1 MQFAENED
9 LATYPRTMDADLA
22 ALREAGVDMVFTPNV
37 EDIYPGGSALHTA
50 IHVPVL
56 GDSLC
61 GRDRPG
67 HFDGVCTV
75 VCKLFQIVEPDIAV
89 FGEKDLQQ
97 LLIIKQMVSDLGLP
111 VEVQHGPTQRA
122 EDGLALSSRNQ
133 YLSDAERALAP
144 LLWQTLQ
151 DCAQALSAP
160 AISEA
165 DACSN
170 PGPGRASARRFCR
183 RLSGAAHT
191 IGFRPDPP
199 RDRRLRPVCRRTPR
213 PNPPHRQ
220 RSDSGPLTR
229 SGGHRYP
236 NVLNQLLD
244 RFGRRCRQSTD
255 EQANREI
262 HQRPHHTKAFGSMPK
277 NQFGG
282 KSPRKPVPGMNM
294 MPLCWKT

>member
-1 MQFAENED
+1 MIVASTPSALKEHLAALRTRSVAVSFVPTMGNLHAGHLALMQQARQSAEVVVASIFVNPMQFAENED

-61 GRDRPG
+61 GRDRSG

-97 LLIIKQMVSDLGLP
+97 LLIIKQMVRDLGLP

-151 DCAQALSAP
+151 ACAQALKTP
-160 AISEA
+160 AVSEA
-165 DACSN
+165 ERVLTPARDALQ
-170 PGPGRASARRFCR
+170 RAGFAVDYLELRTLSA
-183 RLSGAAHT
+183 
-191 IGFRPDPP
+191 
-199 RDRRLRPVCRRTPR
+199 
-213 PNPPHRQ
+213 
-220 RSDSGPLTR
+220 
-229 SGGHRYP
+229 
-236 NVLNQLLD
+236 LD
-244 RFGRRCRQSTD
+244 L
-255 EQANREI
+255 I
-262 HQRPHHTKAFGSMPK
+262 HQVTEDCAVFVAARLGRTRLIDNIQILAP
-277 NQFGG
+277 
-282 KSPRKPVPGMNM
+282 
-294 MPLCWKT
+294 

>member
-1 MQFAENED
+1 MIVASTPSALKEHLAALRTRSVAVSFVPTMGNLHAGHLALMQQARQSAEVVVASIFVNPMQFAENED

-22 ALREAGVDMVFTPNV
+22 ALREAGVDMVFAPNV

-97 LLIIKQMVSDLGLP
+97 LLIIKQMVRDLGLP

-151 DCAQALSAP
+151 DCAQALKTP

-165 DACSN
+165 ERVLTPARDALQ
-170 PGPGRASARRFCR
+170 RAGFAVDYLELRTLSA
-183 RLSGAAHT
+183 
-191 IGFRPDPP
+191 
-199 RDRRLRPVCRRTPR
+199 
-213 PNPPHRQ
+213 
-220 RSDSGPLTR
+220 
-229 SGGHRYP
+229 
-236 NVLNQLLD
+236 LD
-244 RFGRRCRQSTD
+244 L
-255 EQANREI
+255 I
-262 HQRPHHTKAFGSMPK
+262 HQVTEDCAVFVAARLGRTRLIDNIQILAP
-277 NQFGG
+277 
-282 KSPRKPVPGMNM
+282 
-294 MPLCWKT
+294 

>member
-1 MQFAENED
+1 MIVASTPSALKEHLAALRTRSVAVSFVPTMGNLHAGHLALMQQARQSAEVVVASIFVNPMQFAENED

-97 LLIIKQMVSDLGLP
+97 LLIVKQMVRDLGLP

-151 DCAQALSAP
+151 DCAQALKTP

-165 DACSN
+165 ERVLTPARDALQ
-170 PGPGRASARRFCR
+170 RAGFAIDYLELRTLSA
-183 RLSGAAHT
+183 
-191 IGFRPDPP
+191 
-199 RDRRLRPVCRRTPR
+199 
-213 PNPPHRQ
+213 
-220 RSDSGPLTR
+220 
-229 SGGHRYP
+229 
-236 NVLNQLLD
+236 LD
-244 RFGRRCRQSTD
+244 L
-255 EQANREI
+255 I
-262 HQRPHHTKAFGSMPK
+262 HQVTEDCAVFVAARLGRTRLIDNIQILAP
-277 NQFGG
+277 
-282 KSPRKPVPGMNM
+282 
-294 MPLCWKT
+294 

>member
-1 MQFAENED
+1 MIVASTPSALKEHLAALRTRSVAVSFVPTMGNLHAGHLALMQQARQYAEVVVASIFVNPMQFAENED

-97 LLIIKQMVSDLGLP
+97 LLIIKQMVRDLGLP

-151 DCAQALSAP
+151 DCAQALKTP

-165 DACSN
+165 ERVLTPARDALQ
-170 PGPGRASARRFCR
+170 RAGFAVDYLELRTLSA
-183 RLSGAAHT
+183 
-191 IGFRPDPP
+191 
-199 RDRRLRPVCRRTPR
+199 
-213 PNPPHRQ
+213 
-220 RSDSGPLTR
+220 
-229 SGGHRYP
+229 
-236 NVLNQLLD
+236 LD
-244 RFGRRCRQSTD
+244 L
-255 EQANREI
+255 I
-262 HQRPHHTKAFGSMPK
+262 HQVTEDCAVFVAARLGRTRLIDNIQILAP
-277 NQFGG
+277 
-282 KSPRKPVPGMNM
+282 
-294 MPLCWKT
+294 

>member
-1 MQFAENED
+1 MIVASTPSALKEHLAALRTRSVAVSFVPTMGNLHAGHLALIQQARQCAEVVVASIFVNPMQFAENED

-97 LLIIKQMVSDLGLP
+97 LLIIKQMVRDLGLP

-151 DCAQALSAP
+151 DCAQALKTP

-165 DACSN
+165 ERVLTPARDALQ
-170 PGPGRASARRFCR
+170 RAGFAVDYLELRTLSA
-183 RLSGAAHT
+183 
-191 IGFRPDPP
+191 
-199 RDRRLRPVCRRTPR
+199 
-213 PNPPHRQ
+213 
-220 RSDSGPLTR
+220 
-229 SGGHRYP
+229 
-236 NVLNQLLD
+236 LD
-244 RFGRRCRQSTD
+244 L
-255 EQANREI
+255 I
-262 HQRPHHTKAFGSMPK
+262 HQVTEDCAVFVAARLGRTRLIDNIQILAP
-277 NQFGG
+277 
-282 KSPRKPVPGMNM
+282 
-294 MPLCWKT
+294 

>member
-1 MQFAENED
+1 MIVASTPSALKEHLAALRTRSVAVSFVPTMGNLHAGHLALMQQARQCAEVVVASIFVNPMQFAENED
-9 LATYPRTMDADLA
+9 LATYPRTMEADLA

-75 VCKLFQIVEPDIAV
+75 VCKLFQMVEPEIAV

-97 LLIIKQMVSDLGLP
+97 LLIIKQMVSDLGLS

-151 DCAQALSAP
+151 DCAQSLSAP
-160 AISEA
+160 EVSEA
-165 DACSN
+165 ERVLTPARDALQRAGFAVDYLELRTLSALNLINHVTEDCALFVAARL
-170 PGPGRASARRFCR
+170 GRT
-183 RLSGAAHT
+183 RL
-191 IGFRPDPP
+191 ID
-199 RDRRLRPVCRRTPR
+199 
-213 PNPPHRQ
+213 
-220 RSDSGPLTR
+220 
-229 SGGHRYP
+229 
-236 NVLNQLLD
+236 NVQIL
-244 RFGRRCRQSTD
+244 
-255 EQANREI
+255 A
-262 HQRPHHTKAFGSMPK
+262 P
-277 NQFGG
+277 
-282 KSPRKPVPGMNM
+282 
-294 MPLCWKT
+294 

>member
-1 MQFAENED
+1 MIVASTPSALKEHLAALRTRSVAVSFVPTMGNLHAGHLALMQQARQSAEVVVASIFVNPMQFAENED

-97 LLIIKQMVSDLGLP
+97 LLIIKQMVRDLGLP

-151 DCAQALSAP
+151 DCAQALKTP

-165 DACSN
+165 ERVLTPARDALQ
-170 PGPGRASARRFCR
+170 RAGFAVDYLELRT
-183 RLSGAAHT
+183 LS
-191 IGFRPDPP
+191 D
-199 RDRRLRPVCRRTPR
+199 
-213 PNPPHRQ
+213 
-220 RSDSGPLTR
+220 
-229 SGGHRYP
+229 
-236 NVLNQLLD
+236 LD
-244 RFGRRCRQSTD
+244 L
-255 EQANREI
+255 I
-262 HQRPHHTKAFGSMPK
+262 HQVTEDCAVFVAARLGRTRLIDNIQILAP
-277 NQFGG
+277 
-282 KSPRKPVPGMNM
+282 
-294 MPLCWKT
+294 

>member
-1 MQFAENED
+1 MIVASTPSALKEHLAALRTRSVAVSFVPTMGNLHAGHLALMQQARQSAEVVVASIFVNPMQFAENED

-61 GRDRPG
+61 GRDRHG

-97 LLIIKQMVSDLGLP
+97 LLIIKQMVRDLGLP

-151 DCAQALSAP
+151 DCAQALKTP

-165 DACSN
+165 ERVLTPARDALQ
-170 PGPGRASARRFCR
+170 RAGFAVDYLELRTLSA
-183 RLSGAAHT
+183 
-191 IGFRPDPP
+191 
-199 RDRRLRPVCRRTPR
+199 
-213 PNPPHRQ
+213 
-220 RSDSGPLTR
+220 
-229 SGGHRYP
+229 
-236 NVLNQLLD
+236 LD
-244 RFGRRCRQSTD
+244 L
-255 EQANREI
+255 I
-262 HQRPHHTKAFGSMPK
+262 HQVTEDCAVFVAARLGRTRLIDNIQILAP
-277 NQFGG
+277 
-282 KSPRKPVPGMNM
+282 
-294 MPLCWKT
+294 

>member
-1 MQFAENED
+1 MIVASTPSALKEHLAALRTRSVAVSFVPTMGNLHAGHLALIQQARQCAEVVVASIFVNPMQFAENED

-22 ALREAGVDMVFTPNV
+22 ALRGAGVDMVFTPNV

-97 LLIIKQMVSDLGLP
+97 LLIIKQMVRDLGLP
-111 VEVQHGPTQRA
+111 VEVQHSPTQRA

-151 DCAQALSAP
+151 DCAQALKTP

-165 DACSN
+165 ERVLTPARDALQ
-170 PGPGRASARRFCR
+170 RAGFAVDYLELRTLSA
-183 RLSGAAHT
+183 
-191 IGFRPDPP
+191 
-199 RDRRLRPVCRRTPR
+199 
-213 PNPPHRQ
+213 
-220 RSDSGPLTR
+220 
-229 SGGHRYP
+229 
-236 NVLNQLLD
+236 LD
-244 RFGRRCRQSTD
+244 L
-255 EQANREI
+255 I
-262 HQRPHHTKAFGSMPK
+262 HQVTEDCAVFVAARLGRTRLIDNIQILAP
-277 NQFGG
+277 
-282 KSPRKPVPGMNM
+282 
-294 MPLCWKT
+294 

>member
-1 MQFAENED
+1 MIVASTPSALKEHLAALRTRSVAVSFVPTMGNLHAGHLALMQQARQSAEVVVASIFVNPMQFAENED

-97 LLIIKQMVSDLGLP
+97 LLIIKQMVRDLGLP

-151 DCAQALSAP
+151 DCAQALKTP

-165 DACSN
+165 ERVLTPARDALQ
-170 PGPGRASARRFCR
+170 RAGFAVDYLELRTLSA
-183 RLSGAAHT
+183 
-191 IGFRPDPP
+191 
-199 RDRRLRPVCRRTPR
+199 
-213 PNPPHRQ
+213 
-220 RSDSGPLTR
+220 
-229 SGGHRYP
+229 
-236 NVLNQLLD
+236 LD
-244 RFGRRCRQSTD
+244 L
-255 EQANREI
+255 I
-262 HQRPHHTKAFGSMPK
+262 HQVTEDCAVFVAARLGRTRLIDNIQILAP
-277 NQFGG
+277 
-282 KSPRKPVPGMNM
+282 
-294 MPLCWKT
+294 

>member
-1 MQFAENED
+1 MIVASTPSALKEHLAALRTRSVAVSFVPTMGNLHAGHLALMQQARQSAEVVVASIFVNPMQFAENED

-97 LLIIKQMVSDLGLP
+97 LLIIKQMVRDLGLP

-144 LLWQTLQ
+144 LLLQTLQ
-151 DCAQALSAP
+151 DCAQALKTP

-165 DACSN
+165 ERVLTPARDALQ
-170 PGPGRASARRFCR
+170 RAGFAVDYLELRTLSA
-183 RLSGAAHT
+183 
-191 IGFRPDPP
+191 
-199 RDRRLRPVCRRTPR
+199 
-213 PNPPHRQ
+213 
-220 RSDSGPLTR
+220 
-229 SGGHRYP
+229 
-236 NVLNQLLD
+236 LD
-244 RFGRRCRQSTD
+244 L
-255 EQANREI
+255 I
-262 HQRPHHTKAFGSMPK
+262 HQVTEDCAVFVAARLGRTRLIDNIQILAP
-277 NQFGG
+277 
-282 KSPRKPVPGMNM
+282 
-294 MPLCWKT
+294 

>member
-1 MQFAENED
+1 MIVASTPSALKEHLAALRTRSVAVSFVPTIGNLHAGHLALMQQARQSAEVVVASIFVNPMQFAENED

-97 LLIIKQMVSDLGLP
+97 LLIIKQMVRDLGLP

-151 DCAQALSAP
+151 DCAQALKTP

-165 DACSN
+165 ERVLTPARDALQ
-170 PGPGRASARRFCR
+170 RAGFAVDYLELRTLSA
-183 RLSGAAHT
+183 
-191 IGFRPDPP
+191 
-199 RDRRLRPVCRRTPR
+199 
-213 PNPPHRQ
+213 
-220 RSDSGPLTR
+220 
-229 SGGHRYP
+229 
-236 NVLNQLLD
+236 LD
-244 RFGRRCRQSTD
+244 L
-255 EQANREI
+255 I
-262 HQRPHHTKAFGSMPK
+262 HQVTEDCAVFVAARLGRTRLIDNIQILAP
-277 NQFGG
+277 
-282 KSPRKPVPGMNM
+282 
-294 MPLCWKT
+294 

>member
-1 MQFAENED
+1 MIVASTPSALKEHLAALRTRSVAVSFVPTMGNLHAGHLALMQQARQCAEVVVASIFVNPMQFAENED

-97 LLIIKQMVSDLGLP
+97 LLIIKQMVRDLGLP

-151 DCAQALSAP
+151 DCAQALKTP

-165 DACSN
+165 ERVLTPARDALQ
-170 PGPGRASARRFCR
+170 RAGFAVDYLELRTLSA
-183 RLSGAAHT
+183 
-191 IGFRPDPP
+191 
-199 RDRRLRPVCRRTPR
+199 
-213 PNPPHRQ
+213 
-220 RSDSGPLTR
+220 
-229 SGGHRYP
+229 
-236 NVLNQLLD
+236 LD
-244 RFGRRCRQSTD
+244 L
-255 EQANREI
+255 I
-262 HQRPHHTKAFGSMPK
+262 HQVTEDCAVFVAARLGRTRLIDNIQILAP
-277 NQFGG
+277 
-282 KSPRKPVPGMNM
+282 
-294 MPLCWKT
+294 

>member
-1 MQFAENED
+1 MIVASTPSALKEHLAALRTRSVAVSFVPTMGNLHAGHLALMQQARQSAEVVVASIFVNPMQFAENED

-50 IHVPVL
+50 IHVPGL

-97 LLIIKQMVSDLGLP
+97 LLIIKQMVRDLGLP

-151 DCAQALSAP
+151 DCAQALKTP

-165 DACSN
+165 ERVLTPARDALQ
-170 PGPGRASARRFCR
+170 RAGFAVDYLELRTLSA
-183 RLSGAAHT
+183 
-191 IGFRPDPP
+191 
-199 RDRRLRPVCRRTPR
+199 
-213 PNPPHRQ
+213 
-220 RSDSGPLTR
+220 
-229 SGGHRYP
+229 
-236 NVLNQLLD
+236 LD
-244 RFGRRCRQSTD
+244 L
-255 EQANREI
+255 I
-262 HQRPHHTKAFGSMPK
+262 HQVTEDCAVFVAARLGRTRLIDNIQILAP
-277 NQFGG
+277 
-282 KSPRKPVPGMNM
+282 
-294 MPLCWKT
+294 

>member
-1 MQFAENED
+1 MIVASTPSALKEHLAALRTRSVAVSFVPTMGNLHAGHLALMQQARQSAEVVVASIFVNPMQFAENED

-97 LLIIKQMVSDLGLP
+97 LLIIKQMVRDLGLP

-151 DCAQALSAP
+151 DCAQALKTP
-160 AISEA
+160 AMSEA
-165 DACSN
+165 ERVLTPARDALQ
-170 PGPGRASARRFCR
+170 RAGFAVDYLELRTLSA
-183 RLSGAAHT
+183 
-191 IGFRPDPP
+191 
-199 RDRRLRPVCRRTPR
+199 
-213 PNPPHRQ
+213 
-220 RSDSGPLTR
+220 
-229 SGGHRYP
+229 
-236 NVLNQLLD
+236 LD
-244 RFGRRCRQSTD
+244 L
-255 EQANREI
+255 I
-262 HQRPHHTKAFGSMPK
+262 HQVTEDCAVFVAARLGRTRLIDNIQILAP
-277 NQFGG
+277 
-282 KSPRKPVPGMNM
+282 
-294 MPLCWKT
+294 

>member
-1 MQFAENED
+1 MIVASTPSALKEHLAALRTRSVAVSFVPTMGNLHAGHLALMQQARQSAEVVVASIFVNPMQFAENED

-61 GRDRPG
+61 GSDRPG

-97 LLIIKQMVSDLGLP
+97 LLIIKQMVRDLGLP

-151 DCAQALSAP
+151 DCAQALKTP

-165 DACSN
+165 ERVLTPARDALQ
-170 PGPGRASARRFCR
+170 RAGFAVDYLELRTLSA
-183 RLSGAAHT
+183 
-191 IGFRPDPP
+191 
-199 RDRRLRPVCRRTPR
+199 
-213 PNPPHRQ
+213 
-220 RSDSGPLTR
+220 
-229 SGGHRYP
+229 
-236 NVLNQLLD
+236 LD
-244 RFGRRCRQSTD
+244 L
-255 EQANREI
+255 I
-262 HQRPHHTKAFGSMPK
+262 HQVTEDCAVFVAARLGRTRLIDNIQILAP
-277 NQFGG
+277 
-282 KSPRKPVPGMNM
+282 
-294 MPLCWKT
+294 

>member
-1 MQFAENED
+1 MIVASTPSALKEHLAALRTRSVAVSFVPTMGNLHAGHLALMQQARQSAEVVVASIFVNPMQFAENED

-97 LLIIKQMVSDLGLP
+97 LLIIKQMVRDLGLP
-111 VEVQHGPTQRA
+111 VEVQHSPTQRA

-151 DCAQALSAP
+151 DCAQALKTP

-165 DACSN
+165 ERVLTPARDALQ
-170 PGPGRASARRFCR
+170 RAGFAVDYLELRTLSA
-183 RLSGAAHT
+183 
-191 IGFRPDPP
+191 
-199 RDRRLRPVCRRTPR
+199 
-213 PNPPHRQ
+213 
-220 RSDSGPLTR
+220 
-229 SGGHRYP
+229 
-236 NVLNQLLD
+236 LD
-244 RFGRRCRQSTD
+244 L
-255 EQANREI
+255 I
-262 HQRPHHTKAFGSMPK
+262 HQVTEDCAVFVAARLGRTRLIDNIQILAP
-277 NQFGG
+277 
-282 KSPRKPVPGMNM
+282 
-294 MPLCWKT
+294 

>member
-1 MQFAENED
+1 MIVASTPSALKEHLAALRTRSVAVSFVPTMGNLHAGHLALMQQARQSAEVVVASIFVNPMQFAENED

-97 LLIIKQMVSDLGLP
+97 LLIIKQMVRDLGLP
-111 VEVQHGPTQRA
+111 VEVQHGPTKRA

-151 DCAQALSAP
+151 DCAQALKTP

-165 DACSN
+165 ERVLTPARDALQ
-170 PGPGRASARRFCR
+170 RAGFAVDYLELRTLSA
-183 RLSGAAHT
+183 
-191 IGFRPDPP
+191 
-199 RDRRLRPVCRRTPR
+199 
-213 PNPPHRQ
+213 
-220 RSDSGPLTR
+220 
-229 SGGHRYP
+229 
-236 NVLNQLLD
+236 LD
-244 RFGRRCRQSTD
+244 L
-255 EQANREI
+255 I
-262 HQRPHHTKAFGSMPK
+262 HQVTEDCAVFVAARLGRTRLIDNIQILAP
-277 NQFGG
+277 
-282 KSPRKPVPGMNM
+282 
-294 MPLCWKT
+294 

>member
-1 MQFAENED
+1 MIVASTPSALKEHLAALRTRSVAVSFVPTMGNLHAGHLALMQQARQSAEVVVASIFVNPMQFAENED

-97 LLIIKQMVSDLGLP
+97 LLIIKQMVRDLGLP
-111 VEVQHGPTQRA
+111 VEVQHSPTQRA

-151 DCAQALSAP
+151 ACAQALKTP

-165 DACSN
+165 ERVLTPARDALQ
-170 PGPGRASARRFCR
+170 RAGFAVDYLELRTLSA
-183 RLSGAAHT
+183 
-191 IGFRPDPP
+191 
-199 RDRRLRPVCRRTPR
+199 
-213 PNPPHRQ
+213 
-220 RSDSGPLTR
+220 
-229 SGGHRYP
+229 
-236 NVLNQLLD
+236 LD
-244 RFGRRCRQSTD
+244 L
-255 EQANREI
+255 I
-262 HQRPHHTKAFGSMPK
+262 HQVTEDCAVFVAARLGRTRLIDNIQILAP
-277 NQFGG
+277 
-282 KSPRKPVPGMNM
+282 
-294 MPLCWKT
+294 